1 MAVEQTSHANHF
13 KTNLFVQGWTV
24 WFLTFFGV
32 SVAMHVT
39 VSDVCMT
46 GLNKFALLRLL
57 LHKCTPNARR
67 SILLCIETSAPD
79 LREATLSFHGNMQLF
94 RMMFHKKIWRSCD
107 NTCGT
112 CLNSLRKQCRFGEA
126 KISSAFYP
134 FLLCN
139 KSKEHMR
146 EPLSLYY
153 ATMFKVHGQPF
164 AGRRNAAVNDNGKI
178 VDIVNVANGSET

>member
-32 SVAMHVT
+32 SVATHVT

-79 LREATLSFHGNMQLF
+79 LREATLSFHGNMQLL
-94 RMMFHKKIWRSCD
+94 RMMFHKKISRSCD

-112 CLNSLRKQCRFGEA
+112 CLNCLRKQCRFGEA
-126 KISSAFYP
+126 KFLPHFTLFSCATSPKNTCVNLYP
-134 FLLCN
+134 CTMLLCL
-139 KSKEHMR
+139 KFTDS
-146 EPLSLYY
+146 PLLVEEMLRSM
-153 ATMFKVHGQPF
+153 TMVK
-164 AGRRNAAVNDNGKI
+164 
-178 VDIVNVANGSET
+178 